1 MDEHGSVVLRADASE
16 KLGIGHVVRSLTLG
30 KALRELG
37 WTVVL
42 ATREL
47 PSDLVERTRAAL
59 VDVTFL
65 GKHLNGSG
73 EATEIAGMR
82 PDIVVADRYRLE
94 PGFFETLSQ
103 AGTLVCLIDDNGEN
117 DHSFADVVLNQ
128 NPGARS
134 ESYGP
139 PSRNPRL
146 LLGLDYALVRDEIL
160 AAQAASSASDRGQ
173 TIFVAMGGSDPL
185 RLSEPLVNLL
195 SRESITAAVAI
206 GPATHDRS
214 ALAHRLGEL
223 AHVTVVPEGD
233 FVRSL
238 ATATVAVIGAG
249 TTMWEAAHLGV
260 PTISIVVAANQAQP
274 SSAAAALGFTR
285 CVDGG
290 STGAVDA
297 IGRQVVQLLGDEAT
311 RLDMSQRGRRAVDG
325 AGAARVATLLSDL
338 VARRRRA
345 SC

>member
-16 KLGIGHVVRSLTLG
+16 QLGIGHVVRSLTLG
-30 KALRELG
+30 RALRERG

-42 ATREL
+42 ASREL
-47 PSDLVERTRAAL
+47 PSDLVDRARAAS

-65 GKHLNGSG
+65 GNHMDGAS
-73 EATEIAGMR
+73 EATEIIGMR
-82 PDIVVADRYRLE
+82 PEIVVADRYRLE
-94 PGFFETLSQ
+94 PGFFETLSE

-128 NPGARS
+128 NPSARS

-146 LLGLDYALVRDEIL
+146 LLGLAYALVRDEIL
-160 AAQAASSASDRGQ
+160 AAQAAPSAPDGGH
-173 TIFVAMGGSDPL
+173 TVFVAMGGSDPL

-195 SRESITAAVAI
+195 SRESITTAVAI

-214 ALAHRLGEL
+214 ALVHRLGEL
-223 AHVTVVPEGD
+223 AHVTVVPEAD

-238 ATATVAVIGAG
+238 ATATTAVIGAG
-249 TTMWEAAHLGV
+249 ATMWEAACLGV
-260 PTISIVVAANQAQP
+260 PTISIVVAPNQAQP
-274 SSAAAALGFTR
+274 SSAAAELGFTR

-290 STGAVDA
+290 SAGAIDATG
-297 IGRQVVQLLGDEAT
+297 RHVVQLLADKAT

-325 AGAARVATLLSDL
+325 AGAARVASVVSDL
-338 VARRRRA
+338 ALRRRRA
-345 SC
+345 SW